1 MAPKPT
7 YKELEQRIKGLKKEA
22 DKRGQAEEA
31 LRKSEQEKTAILES
45 ISEIVIYVD
54 TDMRVIW
61 ANNVLLK
68 AFNLSRDQIE
78 GKFCYQGLHN
88 RNKPCS
94 VCPSMKAMESGKAE
108 ETEVVSSYGKKW
120 ILRGY
125 PVRDKVNGIIG
136 AVEVATDVTAIKQ
149 VEEVQRQSE
158 EKYRAILESTGT
170 AMIIAEEDTT
180 VSLANAEFERLFGY
194 SRNEVEWK
202 KSWTEFVSK
211 ADLERMTEYHKLRRV
226 DSSSA
231 PRNYEFKSVD
241 RQGNT
246 RDIYATV
253 AVIPGTKKSTASFI
267 DITERKRME
276 GVLRE
281 SERRLSDIINF
292 LPDATFAIDLEG
304 KVITWNRA
312 IEEMT
317 GVRAKDMVGKGE
329 HEYAMP
335 FYGARR
341 PILIDLVLMP
351 EEEVE
356 KKYSIIFRKGDCLV
370 AEPNVPTVVRGKEL
384 FLWGKASPIHDSDGN
399 IIGGIE
405 SIRDITDRK
414 LAEEKLKE
422 YSEHLEDMVEK
433 RTGELRDAQ
442 EQLIRKE
449 KLAILGQLAGGVG
462 HELRNPLGVISN
474 AVYYL
479 KMVLPDADETIKEY
493 MDIISSEVRNS
504 EKIVS
509 DLLDFSRIRQMEKE
523 EIEIIELVTRAL
535 EKQPPPENVKVVTQI
550 PADILSVYVDIRQ
563 LGQVLINLISNACQA
578 MPEGGRL
585 TIQAKGDR
593 HGVRLSIADTGSG
606 IPEENME
613 KIFDPL
619 FTTRARG
626 IGLGL
631 AVSRNLI
638 EANGGRIEVKS
649 EDGKGSTFTITL
661 PAKEEE

>member
-22 DKRGQAEEA
+22 DKRGQAENA

-78 GKFCYQGLHN
+78 GKFCYQVLHN
-88 RNKPCS
+88 RNKPCR
-94 VCPSMKAMESGKAE
+94 VCPSMKVMESGKAE
-108 ETEVVSSYGKKW
+108 ETDVVSSYGKKW

-149 VEEVQRQSE
+149 AEEVQRQSE
-158 EKYRAILESTGT
+158 EKYRAIFESTGT

-180 VSLANAEFERLFGY
+180 VSLANAEFEGLFGY
-194 SRNEVEWK
+194 SRNEVEGK

-231 PRNYEFKSVD
+231 PRNYEFKFVD

-267 DITERKRME
+267 DITERNRME
-276 GVLRE
+276 DVLRE
-281 SERRLSDIINF
+281 SERRLADIINF

-356 KKYSIIFRKGDCLV
+356 KKYSIISRKGDCLV

-399 IIGGIE
+399 RIGGIE
-405 SIRDITDRK
+405 SIRDITDHKKMEEVLRES
-414 LAEEKLKE
+414 EEKYRSLTETAADAIFTLDTEGKFTYLNPEFESVTGYAVGDFIGRSFIDVLVPE
-422 YSEHLEDMVEK
+422 YIESTVERFKRGLSGKTTDFYEVEIKHKDGGKIPLELNVTTLLDHEGASKGRIGIARDITERKQAETEK
-433 RTGELRDAQ
+433 KKLEF
-442 EQLIRKE
+442 QLQQARKME
-449 KLAILGQLAGGVG
+449 ALGTLAGGVA
-462 HELRNPLGVISN
+462 HDLNNVLGG
-474 AVYYL
+474 
-479 KMVLPDADETIKEY
+479 
-493 MDIISSEVRNS
+493 
-504 EKIVS
+504 IVS
-509 DLLDFSRIRQMEKE
+509 YPELLLMQ
-523 EIEIIELVTRAL
+523 L
-535 EKQPPPENVKVVTQI
+535 PEDS
-550 PADILSVYVDIRQ
+550 PLREP
-563 LGQVLINLISNACQA
+563 IS
-578 MPEGGRL
+578 
-585 TIQAKGDR
+585 TIQK
-593 HGVRLSIADTGSG
+593 SG
-606 IPEENME
+606 E
-613 KIFDPL
+613 KAAAIIQDML
-619 FTTRARG
+619 TLAR
-626 IGLGL
+626 
-631 AVSRNLI
+631 R
-638 EANGGRIEVKS
+638 GG
-649 EDGKGSTFTITL
+649 DGK
-661 PAKEEE
+661 KR